1 MVKWYTRH
9 ADMTGATTA
18 YVAMTL
24 DTRNNTVTAPKIA
37 QGYEHI
43 KYIVADTG
51 VDAAHTVDV
60 GNIFVLKLSGDAM
73 VHGDQEIIIGG
84 VSSQETATSVTEL
97 VGYKEPFVFPTNI
110 WVKGGQTLD
119 MNVAY
124 FGTDIGSPIVGVS
137 LGLERG
143 RSGTP
148 LQYRTRGDSA
158 TQATDIYAALETKP
172 DGSTGGFEA
181 PTGVRSINRMLV
193 LAVLNANS
201 ATSIGGNNWVF
212 EIAGDAISET
222 AQEICGY
229 NTFFEAGGGTVTA
242 TSIIYQ
248 NPAVLPVELGL
259 KGGNSMTV
267 GAAYKGT
274 ALGAAFVAA
283 TLELVGGQAVG

>member
-97 VGYKEPFVFPTNI
+97 V
-110 WVKGGQTLD
+110 
-119 MNVAY
+119 
-124 FGTDIGSPIVGVS
+124 
-137 LGLERG
+137 
-143 RSGTP
+143 
-148 LQYRTRGDSA
+148 
-158 TQATDIYAALETKP
+158 
-172 DGSTGGFEA
+172 
-181 PTGVRSINRMLV
+181 
-193 LAVLNANS
+193 
-201 ATSIGGNNWVF
+201 
-212 EIAGDAISET
+212 
-222 AQEICGY
+222 
-229 NTFFEAGGGTVTA
+229 
-242 TSIIYQ
+242 
-248 NPAVLPVELGL
+248 
-259 KGGNSMTV
+259 
-267 GAAYKGT
+267 
-274 ALGAAFVAA
+274 
-283 TLELVGGQAVG
+283 